1 MNRYEQEI
9 AVVRMSAPYG
19 LINQRTTPGFVLA
32 DGTVLLES
40 EKDAYGRYIGGTGM
54 DGMYSRTGKLYCPVI
69 GNDGNIRAFRE
80 TKPENYLATAE
91 VGAEQNYNQID
102 GIINNETPP
111 SLRDDLRRCQE
122 ESTRTASTEARSYRE
137 EAR

>member
-9 AVVRMSAPYG
+9 AIVRKSVPYG

-40 EKDAYGRYIGGTGM
+40 EKDAYGRYIGVAGI
-54 DGMYSRTGKLYCPVI
+54 DGMYLRTGKLYCPVI
-69 GNDGNIRAFRE
+69 GDDGSIRAFRE
-80 TKPENYLATAE
+80 TKPENYLAAAE
-91 VGAEQNYNQID
+91 MGAEQNYNQID

-122 ESTRTASTEARSYRE
+122 ESARAASTETRSSHE